1 MGCPWFAILSQPVM
15 LDSRDPKLVFADLP
29 DIAILRARIV
39 ISCSLPL
46 RRASITMS
54 HGSKRTKTS
63 RPDSSAIEFGTKSA
77 ISSQPL
83 LVTAT
88 DVCLWSTMFAVAIGF
103 GGRMAGGQLA
113 LVIGAS
119 ITVFCWLLHQL
130 TSAES
135 RYSWNGSEW
144 VWAAGIL
151 VALSQIIFLPTDLL
165 LTISPQIKEILPLW
179 FDKETA
185 SLFPTGWHQ
194 LSLAPWETASGLAT
208 FTSYALLFGVACQRI
223 RTIRDI
229 ELTLCQIALA
239 AAAMMAFAQMQF
251 LASNG
256 KFFWY
261 YDHPFMKT
269 DTYPLGCFTNRNHL
283 AQFLALGT
291 APLLWWLL
299 RRLQQQQ
306 LDQASRRGMPPG
318 LHAICVVLLLSSLA
332 GIALTVLMTLS
343 RGGLLAVALTSCIS
357 IGLLCRTGLASVKF
371 GMALLIVG
379 MATSGLFSLSK
390 YESVLAGRLKQ
401 DSGRSEI
408 WQANI
413 QVARDFP
420 LLGTGVGTH
429 NDAYQLHIDSNTEDG
444 FEYTHAECGYLQVA
458 SESGL
463 FGLTV
468 AALFIVTS
476 FWWCLGSLWN
486 VDTKAS
492 SAAAT
497 ILASLIANVSHAV
510 GDFFWYTP
518 SCMLL
523 LAMQLAC
530 AARLYRLTRQA
541 AGRSSLSFRIPRFVT
556 ATAMCGLIA
565 LAAWMFDLKHP
576 ALQAEIHRMQE
587 VRLANTDITDFTEE
601 EKEAALQQR
610 LKEVVLA
617 AKVNPRDA
625 KLQEAACIAYLQL
638 FDIRQQHAD
647 NTMSL
652 AMLRDAVRG
661 SESLFETAKAKTEWL
676 DRAIGANLKLLR
688 LARRSLTRS
697 LANCPLRSKSYVL
710 LSDLNFLNSHDS
722 DDFNQKCLGQSLRLR
737 PGDPDT
743 LYLVG
748 NSELQNGKVEQALV
762 YWRPA
767 FQRSPRM
774 QERIA
779 GILTNQM
786 SPEQFQQEFQPDA
799 KGLEVIAQGFKKA
812 GRLDEAQQTQRL
824 FIDEGLKHARSL
836 TSDEELE
843 ATLISVRNTCVELGD
858 IDAAVNVLSYAVERL
873 PHNYSIHYMLGLDL
887 MTADRIP
894 EASEHL
900 QWCSNRQPGDVNL
913 RKLTSR
919 AVIERLKQTPS
930 TGLNDANVE
939 QFE

>member
-1 MGCPWFAILSQPVM
+1 
-15 LDSRDPKLVFADLP
+15 
-29 DIAILRARIV
+29 
-39 ISCSLPL
+39 
-46 RRASITMS
+46 
-54 HGSKRTKTS
+54 
-63 RPDSSAIEFGTKSA
+63 
-77 ISSQPL
+77 
-83 LVTAT
+83 
-88 DVCLWSTMFAVAIGF
+88 
-103 GGRMAGGQLA
+103 MAGGQLA

-119 ITVFCWLLHQL
+119 ITAFCWMLYQF
-130 TSAES
+130 TSADS
-135 RYSWNGSEW
+135 RYAWTGSEW
-144 VWAAGIL
+144 LWAAGIL
-151 VALSQIIFLPTDLL
+151 VGLSQIIFLPTDLL
-165 LTISPQIKEILPLW
+165 LTFSPQIKEILPLW

-185 SLFPTGWHQ
+185 SLFPSGWHQ
-194 LSLAPWETASGLAT
+194 LSLAPWETSSGLAT

-223 RTIRDI
+223 RTIKDV
-229 ELTLCQIALA
+229 EQTLCHVALA

-306 LDQASRRGMPPG
+306 LDRASRRGMPSG
-318 LHAICVVLLLSSLA
+318 LHMISVVLLLSSLA

-343 RGGLLAVALTSCIS
+343 RGGLLAVALTTCIA
-357 IGLLCRTGLASVKF
+357 IGLLCRIGLASVKF
-371 GMALLIVG
+371 GLALLIVG
-379 MATSGLFSLSK
+379 IATSGLFSLSK

-413 QVARDFP
+413 QVAKDFP
-420 LLGTGVGTH
+420 ILGTGVGTH
-429 NDAYQLHIDSNTEDG
+429 GDAYQLHIDNKTEDG
-444 FEYTHAECGYLQVA
+444 YEYTHAECGYLQVA

-463 FGLTV
+463 CGLTV
-468 AALFIVTS
+468 AALFIATS
-476 FWWCLGSLWN
+476 FWWCLFSLRN

-492 SAAAT
+492 SAAAV

-541 AGRSSLSFRIPRFVT
+541 AGGSPLSFRIPRVVT

-565 LAAWMFDLKHP
+565 LAGWRFDLKHP
-576 ALQAEIHRMQE
+576 ALLAEGHRTQE
-587 VRLANTDITDFTEE
+587 VRLASTDDSDLTEE
-601 EKEAALQQR
+601 EKETALQLR
-610 LKEVVLA
+610 LKEIVLA
-617 AKVNPRDA
+617 AKVNPHDA
-625 KLQEAACIAYLQL
+625 KLQESACNAYMQL
-638 FDIRQQHAD
+638 FEIRQRHSD
-647 NTMSL
+647 NTLSL
-652 AMLRDAVRG
+652 AMVRDAVKA
-661 SESLFETAKAKTEWL
+661 SESLFETPKAKTEWL

-688 LARRSLTRS
+688 LARRSLSRS
-697 LANCPLRSKSYVL
+697 LANGPLRSKAYVL
-710 LSDLNFLNSHDS
+710 LSDLNFLNSSDS
-722 DDFNQKCLGQSLRLR
+722 EDFNQRCLSQSLRLR
-737 PGDPDT
+737 PSDPDT
-743 LYLVG
+743 MYLVG
-748 NSELQNGKVEQALV
+748 SSELQNGKVEQALV

-779 GILTNQM
+779 GILANQM
-786 SPEQFQQEFQPDA
+786 SLEQFQEEFQPGS
-799 KGLEVIAQGFKKA
+799 KGLEVIAQAFKNA
-812 GRLDEAQQTQRL
+812 GRLDEAEQTQRL
-824 FIDEGLKHARSL
+824 FIDEGLKHAKSL
-836 TSDEELE
+836 TSDDELE
-843 ATLISVRNTCVELGD
+843 ATLIAVRNACVELGD
-858 IDAAVNVLSYAVERL
+858 IDSAVNVLSYAVERL

-887 MTADRIP
+887 MTAERIP

-900 QWCSNRQPGDVNL
+900 QWCSSRQPGDVNL

-930 TGLNDANVE
+930 TAQDDTNIE
-939 QFE
+939 QFR

>member
-1 MGCPWFAILSQPVM
+1 
-15 LDSRDPKLVFADLP
+15 
-29 DIAILRARIV
+29 
-39 ISCSLPL
+39 
-46 RRASITMS
+46 MS

-63 RPDSSAIEFGTKSA
+63 RPDSSVIEFGTKSA

-88 DVCLWSTMFAVAIGF
+88 DVCLWLTMFAVAIGF
-103 GGRMAGGQLA
+103 GGRLAGGQLA
-113 LVIGAS
+113 LVIGSS
-119 ITVFCWLLHQL
+119 ITAFCWMLNQF
-130 TSAES
+130 TSADS
-135 RYSWNGSEW
+135 RYSWTGSEW
-144 VWAAGIL
+144 LWAAGIL
-151 VALSQIIFLPTDLL
+151 VGLSQIIFLPTDLL

-185 SLFPTGWHQ
+185 RLFPAGWHQ
-194 LSLAPWETASGLAT
+194 LSLAPWETSSGLAT
-208 FTSYALLFGVACQRI
+208 FTSYALLFAVACQRI

-229 ELTLCQIALA
+229 EQTLCRVALA

-256 KFFWY
+256 KFFWF

-306 LDQASRRGMPPG
+306 QDLASRRGMPAG
-318 LHAICVVLLLSSLA
+318 LHRISVVLLLSSLA

-343 RGGLLAVALTSCIS
+343 RGGLLAVALTACIS
-357 IGLLCRTGLASVKF
+357 IGLLCRIGLASVKF
-371 GMALLIVG
+371 GIALLIIG
-379 MATSGLFSLSK
+379 IATSGLFSLSK

-413 QVARDFP
+413 QVAKDFP
-420 LLGTGVGTH
+420 ILGTGVGTH
-429 NDAYQLHIDSNTEDG
+429 NDAYQLHIDSHTEDG
-444 FEYTHAECGYLQVA
+444 YEYTHAECGYLQVA

-463 FGLTV
+463 LGLTV
-468 AALFIVTS
+468 AALFILTS
-476 FWWCLGSLWN
+476 FWWCVVSLRN
-486 VDTKAS
+486 ADTKAS
-492 SAAAT
+492 SAAAV
-497 ILASLIANVSHAV
+497 ILASLIANVSHAI

-541 AGRSSLSFRIPRFVT
+541 AGRSPLSFRIPRLVT
-556 ATAMCGLIA
+556 ATAMFGLIA
-565 LAAWMFDLKHP
+565 LTVWMFDLKYP
-576 ALQAEIHRMQE
+576 ALLAEAHRMQE
-587 VRLANTDITDFTEE
+587 VRLANTDISDFTDE
-601 EKEAALQQR
+601 EKEAGLQQR

-625 KLQEAACIAYLQL
+625 KLQESACNAYMQL
-638 FDIRQQHAD
+638 FEIRQQHAD

-652 AMLRDAVRG
+652 AMVRDAIRA
-661 SESLFETAKAKTEWL
+661 SESQFETAKAKSEWL

-688 LARRSLTRS
+688 LARRSLSRS
-697 LANCPLRSKSYVL
+697 LANSPLRSKAYVL
-710 LSDLNFLNSHDS
+710 LSDLNFLNSADS
-722 DDFNQKCLGQSLRLR
+722 DDFNQRFLGQSLRLR
-737 PGDPDT
+737 PSDPDMM
-743 LYLVG
+743 YLVG
-748 NSELQNGKVEQALV
+748 SSELQNGRFEQALN

-779 GILTNQM
+779 GILANQM
-786 SPEQFQQEFQPDA
+786 SLEQFQQEFQPDS
-799 KGLEVIAQGFKKA
+799 KGLEVIAQSFKKA
-812 GRLDEAQQTQRL
+812 GRPDEAEQAQRL
-824 FIDEGLKHARSL
+824 FINEGLRQAKSL
-836 TSDEELE
+836 ESDEELE
-843 ATLISVRNTCVELGD
+843 ATLISVRNACVELGD
-858 IDAAVNVLSYAVERL
+858 IDSAVNALSYAVERL

-900 QWCSNRQPGDVNL
+900 QWCSSRQPGDINL

-930 TGLNDANVE
+930 TAQDDGGVV
-939 QFE
+939 QYK